1 MIKLLS
7 IYRLL
12 GQIKRATTGIVDTI
26 GADVEETLQ
35 LGLGVVLVSSL
46 EIGRVLRTVVAFR
59 VFDEVG
65 DVCLLGIQFQIVAI
79 TWKHDGRAML
89 FLLISGLVRRR
100 QVRTASVG

>member
-79 TWKHDGRAML
+79 TWKHDSRAML